1 MLKIIEHTKVWF
13 GISLTIILI
22 GIGFMCTKHLQFG
35 IDFKGGTVVDI
46 NMGKEFNTS
55 DIDTIVKKYTK
66 EYQLQ
71 TINKTTLEIKS
82 ASISSE
88 KVPSIFNDIKTKYK
102 LDDKALT
109 STQHVS
115 ASIGSETTWN
125 AIKAL
130 VIANLIILAYI
141 AFRFEWRFGVAAILA
156 LIHDV
161 LITLSI
167 YAIFQITVDPAFIAA
182 MLTIIGYSMSDTIVV
197 FDRIRE
203 NQKYMRGKDIVE
215 LADASITQ
223 TLVRSINTV
232 LTVLITLTCVHIFV
246 PSVRNFTSPLL
257 VGVVSGCYSS
267 IFIASPFWV
276 IFKKKA
282 KKNNV
287 KTTKATV

>member
-22 GIGFMCTKHLQFG
+22 GIGFMCFKHLQFG
-35 IDFKGGTVVDI
+35 IDFKGGTVIDI
-46 NMGKEFNTS
+46 NMGKAFNTS

-71 TINKTTLEIKS
+71 TINTTTLEVKS
-82 ASISSE
+82 ASIKSE
-88 KVPSIFNDIKTKYK
+88 NVPSIFNDIKTKYK
-102 LDDKALT
+102 LQDSALK
-109 STQHVS
+109 STTHVS
-115 ASIGSETTWN
+115 ASIGNETARG
-125 AIKAL
+125 AIEAL

-141 AFRFEWRFGVAAILA
+141 AFRFEWRFGIAAILA
-156 LIHDV
+156 LVHDV
-161 LITLSI
+161 LITLAV
-167 YAIFQITVDPAFIAA
+167 YAIFQITIDPAFIAA

-203 NQKYMRGKDIVE
+203 NQKYMRGNNVTE

-223 TLVRSINTV
+223 TFVRSINTV
-232 LTVLITLTCVHIFV
+232 LTVLIMLTCVHIFV

-276 IFKKKA
+276 IFKNKSKK
-282 KKNNV
+282 KKL
-287 KTTKATV
+287 KTKATV